1 MASPW
6 ITYTPHPPPP
16 QHVQTSNLADN
27 SHTVPS
33 ELAVS
38 DASLVSI
45 DSAKRQAL
53 GRAGRNPSVSSI
65 PPFNSTGGSHTE
77 STGKAAPILVSA
89 TSFGFEFRE
98 AGLSTRTS
106 VDKQHTSALLQA
118 PHSPM
123 SNDGERYAPTTS
135 EGADSTAM
143 HVAGPI
149 PLTHKHVGPQS
160 SLSSS
165 TFERDLFASSPT
177 KNTHAAAPISAA
189 ENATPP
195 SPPESSTPYAVTTG
209 DVSITDSPNT
219 GALSQTPTVKLSLT
233 QSPEHGR
240 GKSERQPPRR
250 LGTGGSAGSG
260 SAMQSRYA
268 DMVFE
273 DVPRTHNLLSGLFT
287 WILLAGFVVL
297 PGTFSALEGI
307 QNKSGEFEKVLH
319 TIHHLPLCV
328 HFFRPEFTLLTL
340 SVQTSNRFRLLRP
353 RRVWDVVILV
363 ALGTQLR
370 LVAQQHF
377 RPRDAQRPLR
387 GAFDVRQHIRCAGW
401 RIWRFKYRHSGRYR
415 GMHHC
420 LWFSDRDLLALEAGP
435 CQASTSTRDGTNE
448 RCRRCN
454 GRGPILLVQ
463 WLGLRCYGQ
472 WQSVFRLSPDTNLL
486 TFGGI
491 EI

>member
-1 MASPW
+1 M
-6 ITYTPHPPPP
+6 PPP
-16 QHVQTSNLADN
+16 QDVQTSNLADN
-27 SHTVPS
+27 SRIAPS
-33 ELAVS
+33 ELVVS

-65 PPFNSTGGSHTE
+65 PPFNSTRGSHTE

-89 TSFGFEFRE
+89 TSFNFEFRE

-118 PHSPM
+118 PYSPM
-123 SNDGERYAPTTS
+123 SNDGERHAPTTS
-135 EGADSTAM
+135 EGADSTAT
-143 HVAGPI
+143 HLAGPI
-149 PLTHKHVGPQS
+149 PPTHKQVGPQL

-177 KNTHAAAPISAA
+177 KNTHAAAATPISAA

-195 SPPESSTPYAVTTG
+195 SLPESTIPYAPTRATTG

-219 GALSQTPTVKLSLT
+219 GASQTPYAPTRATTGDVSITDSPNTGASQTPTVKLSLT
-233 QSPEHGR
+233 QSPQHGR
-240 GKSERQPPRR
+240 GRSEREPPRR
-250 LGTGGSAGSG
+250 LNTGGSAGS
-260 SAMQSRYA
+260 SSVVQSRYA

-297 PGTFSALEGI
+297 PGTFSTLEGI
-307 QNKSGEFEKVLH
+307 QNKSGEFQKVLH

-328 HFFRPEFTLLTL
+328 HFFRPESTLLTL
-340 SVQTSNRFRLLRP
+340 SVQTSHRFRLLRP

-363 ALGTQLR
+363 ALVTQLR
-370 LVAQQHF
+370 LAAQQHF

-387 GAFDVRQHIRCAGW
+387 GGFDVRRHIRCAGW

-420 LWFSDRDLLALEAGP
+420 LWYSDRDLLAL
-435 CQASTSTRDGTNE
+435 
-448 RCRRCN
+448 
-454 GRGPILLVQ
+454 
-463 WLGLRCYGQ
+463 
-472 WQSVFRLSPDTNLL
+472 
-486 TFGGI
+486 
-491 EI
+491 